1 MPDSK
6 CSTHCGKRQCGM
18 HGCATLRGKAETPT
32 GGKAVNLKDI
42 AACHKVSLSLVPEVA
57 LIELAQAFRDGAT
70 KYTPFNW
77 RRSPVNLSVYMD
89 AMHRHLQLYNA
100 GQDKASDSGL
110 HHLTHVMS
118 GCAIVLDALLN
129 DTLIDDRHPMNNP
142 TALEDLLEEYRKKNA
157 GEV

>member
-1 MPDSK
+1 MAGVGSTFDSFLEGEDILEDVSEAAYK
-6 CSTHCGKRQCGM
+6 AK
-18 HGCATLRGKAETPT
+18 AT
-32 GGKAVNLKDI
+32 NLKDI
-42 AACHKVSLSLVPEVA
+42 AARHKVSLSLVPEVA

-77 RRSPVNLSVYMD
+77 RHSPVNLSVYMD

-142 TALEDLLEEYRKKNA
+142 DALEYLLEEYRKKNA

>member
-1 MPDSK
+1 
-6 CSTHCGKRQCGM
+6 
-18 HGCATLRGKAETPT
+18 
-32 GGKAVNLKDI
+32 
-42 AACHKVSLSLVPEVA
+42 
-57 LIELAQAFRDGAT
+57 
-70 KYTPFNW
+70 
-77 RRSPVNLSVYMD
+77 MD

-142 TALEDLLEEYRKKNA
+142 DALEYLLEEYRKKNA